1 MTDRPDRPNAPGN
14 SPGNTP
20 GSFLGST
27 SGRTSGNDSSEIDT
41 PDEHIPHHVSTRK
54 KRKKGVGGEEMQL
67 QMTSMIDVVFLL
79 LIYFVIT
86 ANFTIDEG
94 TLLATMPGN
103 SAQDRPEDQLDPPV
117 NIELT
122 TSGDFVTYRI
132 RVDGQEPSNASELA
146 AYMKNR
152 VAIGQMAKDDIVQI
166 KPQGEVRWQH
176 VVNVFNACVSAELEN
191 VGFAP

>member
-1 MTDRPDRPNAPGN
+1 MADRPD
-14 SPGNTP
+14 SP
-20 GSFLGST
+20 
-27 SGRTSGNDSSEIDT
+27 NDSRRPSRPHAPAPDAQASE
-41 PDEHIPHHVSTRK
+41 EKVVHHVSPRK
-54 KRKKGVGGEEMQL
+54 KRRKSVGGEEMTL

-103 SAQDRPEDQLDPPV
+103 SAQDRPEDDLDPPT

-122 TSGDFVTYRI
+122 SSDDGVTYTIVVKGQRI
-132 RVDGQEPSNASELA
+132 DNATELA
-146 AYMKNR
+146 AYMKGR
-152 VAIGQMAKDDIVQI
+152 VASGLMKADDVVQI
-166 KPQGEVRWQH
+166 KPQSVVRWQH

>member
-1 MTDRPDRPNAPGN
+1 MAERPDSPNASKPQA
-14 SPGNTP
+14 P
-20 GSFLGST
+20 
-27 SGRTSGNDSSEIDT
+27 DT
-41 PDEHIPHHVSTRK
+41 EVPEEDVVHHVSARK
-54 KRKKGVGGEEMQL
+54 KRKKGVGGESMQL

-103 SAQDRPEDQLDPPV
+103 SSQDRPEDQLDPPI
-117 NIELT
+117 NIDLT
-122 TSGDFVTYRI
+122 SADDGVTYAIVVNGQRI
-132 RVDGQEPSNASELA
+132 DNATALA
-146 AYMKNR
+146 GFMTNR
-152 VAIGQMAKDDIVQI
+152 VQTGQMAADDIVQI

-176 VVNVFNACVSAELEN
+176 VVNVFNACVTAKLEN

>member
-1 MTDRPDRPNAPGN
+1 MAQRPD
-14 SPGNTP
+14 SP
-20 GSFLGST
+20 T
-27 SGRTSGNDSSEIDT
+27 SGQPETPEVEV
-41 PDEHIPHHVSTRK
+41 PDEQIVHHVSNRK
-54 KRKKGVGGEEMQL
+54 KRKKGVGGEDMQL

-103 SAQDRPEDQLDPPV
+103 SAPPDQITTPPDPPI

-122 TSGDFVTYRI
+122 SADDGVTYAI
-132 RVDGQEPSNASELA
+132 IVNGQRVDNATALA
-146 AYMKNR
+146 GYMKNR
-152 VAIGQMAKDDIVQI
+152 VQSAQMAIDDIVQI
-166 KPQGEVRWQH
+166 KPLGVVRWQH
-176 VVNVFNACVSAELEN
+176 VVNVFNACGSAKLEN

>member
-1 MTDRPDRPNAPGN
+1 MAERPDSPNAPKGD
-14 SPGNTP
+14 PPVP
-20 GSFLGST
+20 GSDIEVS
-27 SGRTSGNDSSEIDT
+27 
-41 PDEHIPHHVSTRK
+41 DEQVVHHISTRK

-86 ANFTIDEG
+86 ANFTVDEG

-103 SAQDRPEDQLDPPV
+103 SSQDRPEDQLDPPI
-117 NIELT
+117 NIDLT
-122 TSGDFVTYRI
+122 SADDGVTYAI
-132 RVDGQEPSNASELA
+132 VINGQRVENATALA
-146 AYMKNR
+146 GYMTNR
-152 VAIGQMAKDDIVQI
+152 VATAQMAKDDIVQI
-166 KPQGEVRWQH
+166 KPQGVVRWQH

>member
-1 MTDRPDRPNAPGN
+1 MAERPDSPNDPKSSGK
-14 SPGNTP
+14 PETPVP
-20 GSFLGST
+20 GSDIEVS
-27 SGRTSGNDSSEIDT
+27 
-41 PDEHIPHHVSTRK
+41 DEQVAHHVSTRK
-54 KRKKGVGGEEMQL
+54 KRKKGVGGEDMQL

-103 SAQDRPEDQLDPPV
+103 SSQDRPEDDLDPPV
-117 NIELT
+117 NIDLT
-122 TSGDFVTYRI
+122 SADDGVTYAIVINGQRI
-132 RVDGQEPSNASELA
+132 DDASALA

-152 VAIGQMAKDDIVQI
+152 VATAQMAIDDIVQI

-176 VVNVFNACVSAELEN
+176 VVNVFNACVSAKLEN

>member
-1 MTDRPDRPNAPGN
+1 MADRPDSPNAPKSTGK
-14 SPGNTP
+14 PETPVP
-20 GSFLGST
+20 GSDIDL
-27 SGRTSGNDSSEIDT
+27 SGEQV
-41 PDEHIPHHVSTRK
+41 PHHVSTRK
-54 KRKKGVGGEEMQL
+54 KRKKGVGGEDMQL

-103 SAQDRPEDQLDPPV
+103 SAQDRPEDTLDPPT

-122 TSGDFVTYRI
+122 SADDGVTYRI
-132 RVDGQEPSNASELA
+132 RVDGQEPANASALA
-146 AYMKNR
+146 TYMTNR
-152 VAIGQMAKDDIVQI
+152 VASGQMAKDDIVQI
-166 KPQGEVRWQH
+166 KPQGVVRWQH

>member
-1 MTDRPDRPNAPGN
+1 MAERPDSPNAGKPA
-14 SPGNTP
+14 TP
-20 GSFLGST
+20 
-27 SGRTSGNDSSEIDT
+27 EVEVPEEQIV
-41 PDEHIPHHVSTRK
+41 HHVSNRK
-54 KRKKGVGGEEMQL
+54 KRKKGVGGEDMQL

-103 SAQDRPEDQLDPPV
+103 SSQDRPEDKLDPPI
-117 NIELT
+117 NIDLT
-122 TSGDFVTYRI
+122 SADDGVTYSIVVNGQRI
-132 RVDGQEPSNASELA
+132 NNATDLA
-146 AYMKNR
+146 GFMKNR
-152 VAIGQMAKDDIVQI
+152 VATAQMAKDDIVQI
-166 KPQGEVRWQH
+166 KPQGVVRWQH

>member
-1 MTDRPDRPNAPGN
+1 MADRPDSPNAGKAPKHDA
-14 SPGNTP
+14 P
-20 GSFLGST
+20 
-27 SGRTSGNDSSEIDT
+27 EIEV
-41 PDEHIPHHVSTRK
+41 PDEKIPHHVSTRK
-54 KRKKGVGGEEMQL
+54 KRKKGVGGEDMQL

-103 SAQDRPEDQLDPPV
+103 SAQDRPEDQLDPPT
-117 NIELT
+117 NIDLT
-122 TSGDFVTYRI
+122 SADDGVTYSIVVNGQRI
-132 RVDGQEPSNASELA
+132 DNASALS

-152 VAIGQMAKDDIVQI
+152 VQTAQMAKDDIVQI
-166 KPQGEVRWQH
+166 KPQGVVRWQH
-176 VVNVFNACVSAELEN
+176 VVNVFNALVSAELEN